1 MGYHS
6 GQENLFGGRRNSEA
20 ALRSQER
27 RKREDEARRLQDEVP
42 ALESLV
48 LTFRDGLPGASGAV
62 EHVRRVPVGSAP
74 ALFEQTCQNR
84 DCKGGG
90 HDLTYEIMRALQS
103 GATQLEG
110 RDECAG
116 SAGTAPCRFVLSYVG
131 TATYR
136 RG

>member
-1 MGYHS
+1 M
-6 GQENLFGGRRNSEA
+6 FGGRRNTEA

-27 RKREDEARRLQDEVP
+27 RKREDDSHRLQTDVP

-48 LTFRDGLPGASGAV
+48 LTFRDGLPGSSGAV
-62 EHVRRVPVGSAP
+62 EHVRRVPVASAP

-90 HDLTYEIMRALQS
+90 HDLTHEIMRALER
-103 GATQLEG
+103 GATHIEG
-110 RDECAG
+110 KDECAG
-116 SAGTAPCRFVLSYVG
+116 SAGSAPCRFVLTYVG